1 LLKESSMK
9 KLILLVIFIFANA
22 GDFEKGLEYYQ
33 KLNYTKA
40 QQFFIKGCQTDKK
53 SCNYLGV
60 LYENGLGVQKNI
72 NKALEYYQLSCN
84 SNMVK
89 ACINLGSLYSQLNQ
103 KDKAKKAFKKS
114 CKLGYKPACYLA
126 K

>member
-60 LYENGLGVQKNI
+60 LYENGLSVKKDI
-72 NKALEYYQLSCN
+72 KKALRYYQISCDAN
-84 SNMVK
+84 IAE

-103 KDKAKKAFKKS
+103 KDKAKNSFKKA
-114 CKLGYKPACYLA
+114 CNLGYKPACYLA